1 MTPQNE
7 AASARSEVASGFGR
21 HKLTGPKKENALI
34 SFAPG
39 NLGHQRESEGG
50 PAGGGGRGTDDDCT
64 LGCGGLYC
72 GMEAACWDGDG
83 GGDDT
88 FCLMSSS
95 RACSVAMFWA
105 ICSCLAASCSTLRR
119 TTSRLDAKG
128 SSCCTGSGAVA
139 ATAGDFVVETD
150 NNQPSDGARATT
162 ISLAASPW
170 DCQASVAPIPMRTA
184 IINRVRVRNIRLPID
199 GLSLA
204 T

>member
-1 MTPQNE
+1 M
-7 AASARSEVASGFGR
+7 
-21 HKLTGPKKENALI
+21 LTGPKKKNALI

-39 NLGHQRESEGG
+39 NRGHQRESEGG

-83 GGDDT
+83 DGVGDDT

-95 RACSVAMFWA
+95 RACSVAMFRA
-105 ICSCLAASCSTLRR
+105 ICSCWAASCSTLRR

-139 ATAGDFVVETD
+139 ATAGDFVVETE
-150 NNQPSDGARATT
+150 NNQPSNGARATT
-162 ISLAASPW
+162 MSLAASPW
-170 DCQASVAPIPMRTA
+170 DCHASVAPIPMRTA
-184 IINRVRVRNIRLPID
+184 IKNGARVRNIRLPID
-199 GLSLA
+199 GRSLA

>member
-1 MTPQNE
+1 M
-7 AASARSEVASGFGR
+7 
-21 HKLTGPKKENALI
+21 LTGPKKENALI

-50 PAGGGGRGTDDDCT
+50 PAGGGGRGTDDDCA
-64 LGCGGLYC
+64 LDCGGLYC
-72 GMEAACWDGDG
+72 GMGAACWDG

-88 FCLMSSS
+88 FCLISSS
-95 RACSVAMFWA
+95 TACSVAMFWA

-128 SSCCTGSGAVA
+128 SSCCTGSGEVA

-170 DCQASVAPIPMRTA
+170 DCQASVPPTPMRTA
-184 IINRVRVRNIRLPID
+184 MKNRVRVLNIRLPT
-199 GLSLA
+199 GGRSLA

>member
-1 MTPQNE
+1 M
-7 AASARSEVASGFGR
+7 
-21 HKLTGPKKENALI
+21 LTGPKKENALI

-83 GGDDT
+83 DDT

-119 TTSRLDAKG
+119 TTSRLDARG
-128 SSCCTGSGAVA
+128 SSCCAESGAVA
-139 ATAGDFVVETD
+139 ATAGDFVVETE
-150 NNQPSDGARATT
+150 NNQPSNGAWATT
-162 ISLAASPW
+162 TSLAASPLV
-170 DCQASVAPIPMRTA
+170 CHASVALTPMRTA
-184 IINRVRVRNIRLPID
+184 IKNRVRVRNIRLPLD
-199 GLSLA
+199 GRSLA

>member
-1 MTPQNE
+1 M
-7 AASARSEVASGFGR
+7 
-21 HKLTGPKKENALI
+21 LTGPKKENALI

-39 NLGHQRESEGG
+39 NLGHQRESKVG

-64 LGCGGLYC
+64 ADGCILGCGGFCC
-72 GMEAACWDGDG
+72 GMEAACWDGEE

-95 RACSVAMFWA
+95 TACSVAMFWA

-139 ATAGDFVVETD
+139 ATAGDSVVVTD
-150 NNQPSDGARATT
+150 NNQPSDGAWATT
-162 ISLAASPW
+162 MSLAASPW
-170 DCQASVAPIPMRTA
+170 DCQARVAPMPMRTS
-184 IINRVRVRNIRLPID
+184 IKNRVRVRNIRLPID
-199 GLSLA
+199 GRSLA
-204 T
+204 I